1 MINYHI
7 SFGYNGIAWT
17 LLQYVHAKY
26 MSTMLVCVCVI
37 FDIWIKLWQTIIFQF
52 CLFFCFGYIYDSY
65 CCYCVVRSI
74 RSDSCF
80 DFSFFSLAFTIWI
93 DIGFDFF
100 FYSFRS
106 CLFPCIVDLEK
117 EWKKKSNKGK
127 KLFLWWCYR
136 SNVTKLSFNE
146 MKTHTHIY
154 NNTKWQCVC
163 VCVLKKIVPGRPA
176 WRPFSCQ

>member
-1 MINYHI
+1 MIYYVFWRDDKLSHI
-7 SFGYNGIAWT
+7 VW
-17 LLQYVHAKY
+17 LQWDRVDIVTICPREIHVYYVG
-26 MSTMLVCVCVI
+26 VCVCVI

-100 FYSFRS
+100 FLFVSLLSFSLYCGSR
-106 CLFPCIVDLEK
+106 K
-117 EWKKKSNKGK
+117 RMKKKIKQGK
-127 KLFLWWCYR
+127 KIIF
-136 SNVTKLSFNE
+136 V
-146 MKTHTHIY
+146 
-154 NNTKWQCVC
+154 V
-163 VCVLKKIVPGRPA
+163 VL
-176 WRPFSCQ
+176 